1 MRLAISRCGWLSSL
15 LVAPKSSV
23 CLTSCLAD
31 RQPVFTSR
39 ERFTKLV
46 CRVLGA
52 FAESSITCSVKIS
65 RGYALCFE
73 RINFWYRIFSFASLP
88 FWQTLCFYIF
98 FSIPPNV
105 VAPFYIHISSIHLL
119 YREWERQRESP
130 ASGGWVDLLSCRTAL
145 VRVNVKQ
152 LLHYPILSLLR
163 EAESIGF
170 PGVQYQCE
178 SLCNNACKRPAS
190 GGWVERK

>member
-39 ERFTKLV
+39 EWFTKLV

-65 RGYALCFE
+65 RGYALCFQ
-73 RINFWYRIFSFASLP
+73 RINFWYLIFFLCIPP
-88 FWQTLCFYIF
+88 FLANVVLLYIF
-98 FSIPPNV
+98 FDPPKCCSSFLYTYFQYTSV
-105 VAPFYIHISSIHLL
+105 VQRV
-119 YREWERQRESP
+119 RETARKPCFGRLSRFAVLP
-130 ASGGWVDLLSCRTAL
+130 YSLSAS
-145 VRVNVKQ
+145 
-152 LLHYPILSLLR
+152 
-163 EAESIGF
+163 
-170 PGVQYQCE
+170 QCE
-178 SLCNNACKRPAS
+178 TIIALSHIIPA
-190 GGWVERK
+190 